1 MSGTL
6 ILVGTPIG
14 NEGDLSPRAVETL
27 RAASLVACEER
38 REAVRLLRR
47 LGLSTSLIEINEH
60 TEADNLPEVL
70 ARLRAGEDVALISDA
85 GMPVIA
91 DPGGSLVRA
100 ARAEGIRVTSVPGPT
115 SIAAALAVCGF
126 DVSRY
131 LYYGFLSPKKEERR
145 RELRAFLRAP
155 YATVFL
161 EAPYRLLPLL
171 EDMLGVLGPARP
183 ACVACDLTMEREEVR
198 CGPLGQVTAHFRAHP
213 KKCEFVIILDKS
225 PA

>member
-6 ILVGTPIG
+6 FLVGTPIG
-14 NEGDLSPRAVETL
+14 NGGDLSPRAEETL
-27 RAASLVACEER
+27 RSAALVACEER
-38 REAVRLLRR
+38 REALRLLRR
-47 LGLSTSLIEINEH
+47 LGVSKSLVEINEH
-60 TEADNLPEVL
+60 TEAANIPEVM
-70 ARLRAGEDVALISDA
+70 AHLRRGEDVALISDA

-91 DPGGSLVRA
+91 DPGGSLVLA
-100 ARAEGIRVTSVPGPT
+100 ARAAGIRVTPVPGPT
-115 SIAAALAVCGF
+115 SIAAALSVCGF

-155 YATVFL
+155 HTTVFL

-171 EDMLGVLGPARP
+171 EDMLGVLGPARR
-183 ACVACDLTMEREEVR
+183 ACVACDLTMETEEVR
-198 CGPLGQVTAHFRAHP
+198 CGPLSQMTAHYRAHP
-213 KKCEFVIILDKS
+213 KKCEFVVILDRS